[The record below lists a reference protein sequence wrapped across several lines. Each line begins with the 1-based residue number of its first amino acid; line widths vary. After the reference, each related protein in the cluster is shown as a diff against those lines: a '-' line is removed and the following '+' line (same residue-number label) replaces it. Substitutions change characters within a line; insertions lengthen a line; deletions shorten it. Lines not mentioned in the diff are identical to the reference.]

1 MALETDRCSPSSAS
15 SPGPASST
23 RPGSDHSSLSN
34 RSASPD
40 SCRSLCCNSNSPQ
53 PPSILHTPSA
63 SHETP
68 HLMHHTPQ
76 PPPPLFP
83 PHHQEQRCQ
92 CCRPVSPLIYA
103 GNAIHNTRTPKS
115 TPSSPS
121 HNRQPLCN
129 PVHTRTPPFSSPS
142 PHSASPSPQSSL
154 PPSPSQ
160 NRHHQPSPPDHQQ
173 PGSSPNGQ
181 SPRPTN
187 NERVPQPTTLPFSV
201 ANILRPDFGRRAVI
215 TSKQHESLYR
225 PGAIRRAVTPICDY
239 QRLYRPHEH
248 LPGVQ
253 PLPAPKATKKQPSSW
268 SPVTAT
274 RASSLPEETANSK
287 ASSNHRHARSKDAQ
301 LPVQSSGTA
310 SPPLSPASSTVSAT
324 SSTPDEKLVTGD
336 STKGPQLWPAWVYCT
351 RYSDRPS
358 SGKKGA
364 YYAAVFRIV
373 RSRLHKE
380 QRRLFTVS
388 CTVTVAESSCTE
400 SVTCQHLEVSGGD
413 ARRWPHEVL
422 HPPAQHRASKK
433 SPAPDCLLPTRRT
446 SLVCFCESSPT
457 TVVSCC
463 SY

>member
-68 HLMHHTPQ
+68 HHIHHTPQ
-76 PPPPLFP
+76 PPPPLLP
-83 PHHQEQRCQ
+83 PNHQEQRCQ
-92 CCRPVSPLIYA
+92 CCRPVSPQIYA
-103 GNAIHNTRTPKS
+103 GNAIHNTRSPKS

-142 PHSASPSPQSSL
+142 PHSSSPSPQSSL
-154 PPSPSQ
+154 PPSPSH
-160 NRHHQPSPPDHQQ
+160 NRHHQLSPPDHQQ

-225 PGAIRRAVTPICDY
+225 PGAIHRAVTPICDY

-253 PLPAPKATKKQPSSW
+253 PLRAPKSTKKQPSSW

-274 RASSLPEETANSK
+274 RASSLPEETANCK
-287 ASSNHRHARSKDAQ
+287 ASSNHQHARSKDVQ
-301 LPVQSSGTA
+301 LPVPSSGTA

-336 STKGPQLWPAWVYCT
+336 SAKGPQLWPAWVYCT

-358 SGKKGA
+358 SGESLSLSLSLSA
-364 YYAAVFRIV
+364 RVQATCPWDHTSHCRISHNFR
-373 RSRLHKE
+373 RSFLGNGTA
-380 QRRLFTVS
+380 LI
-388 CTVTVAESSCTE
+388 
-400 SVTCQHLEVSGGD
+400 SG
-413 ARRWPHEVL
+413 P
-422 HPPAQHRASKK
+422 
-433 SPAPDCLLPTRRT
+433 
-446 SLVCFCESSPT
+446 
-457 TVVSCC
+457 
-463 SY
+463 